1 MLRKSWFRGL
11 IVLSLAGA
19 ALSVPLSSSAA
30 GAGPASL
37 RLISVLHR
45 VQASRSVGDNQ
56 LYLSPGVYLAAT
68 DGPFEIDAVR
78 GAGGRVALWQVQRDA
93 QGAHQV
99 RAITT
104 PTPAHYGSGL
114 PAFFMLTMRDAA
126 GRVVLTRSMP
136 YCPDGGSTARV
147 DATGPDHP
155 TYPFDCGDRLTKGD
169 VWGIDQGWASGIDL
183 GFPFTAPDG
192 SYSLTIAI
200 ARSYVQQLD
209 IAEAGAA
216 VAVQVVVST
225 QAGGQCGGDIRCPIA
240 VARRTAQVRISQL
253 QTEGPATTTP
263 GTPTGG
269 TNGLTQGDGL
279 PDLRALPAHDL
290 HITHL
295 RRNDHDYLDFGA
307 TIWNAGSGP
316 LVLEGF
322 RDGAAETMPATQFI
336 YRDGRPV
343 SSQTIGQFEYDKR
356 PGHDHWHMADIAQY
370 DLLDPTGHR
379 LLLSGKQSFC
389 LAPTDAVDLT
399 LPGADWQPDQAG
411 LWSACDGE
419 AAIWLRE
426 VLPAGWGDTYFQSVA
441 GQSFDIT
448 GLANGQYQIR
458 VTVDPQQHLEETSYA
473 NNAGLRT
480 ITLGGTPG
488 HRTVTVG

>member
-1 MLRKSWFRGL
+1 MLRKGWVRGL

-19 ALSVPLSSSAA
+19 ALSVPLSSTAA

-45 VQASRSVGDNQ
+45 VVATRSEGDNQ

-68 DGPFEIDAVR
+68 GGTFEIDAVR
-78 GAGGRVALWQVQRDA
+78 GTGGRIALWQVARDE
-93 QGAHQV
+93 QGTHQI
-99 RAITT
+99 RAITA
-104 PTPAHYGSGL
+104 PATVHYGSGL
-114 PAFFMLTMRDAA
+114 PAFFVLTMRDAA
-126 GRVVLTRSMP
+126 GRVVEGRTMP
-136 YCPDGGSTARV
+136 YCLDGGSTARV
-147 DATGPDHP
+147 DATGPDHSS
-155 TYPFDCGDRLTKGD
+155 YPFDCGGPLTKGD
-169 VWGIDQGWASGIDL
+169 AWGIDEGWASAIDAS
-183 GFPFTAPDG
+183 FPFTAPDG
-192 SYSLTIAI
+192 TYSLTIAI
-200 ARSYVQQLD
+200 ARSYASQLD
-209 IAEAGAA
+209 IPDADSA
-216 VAVQVVVST
+216 VAIQVVVST
-225 QAGGQCGGDIRCPIA
+225 QAGGQCGDIRCPLA
-240 VARRTAQVRISQL
+240 VTRRTAQVRTSQL
-253 QTEGPATTTP
+253 QTEGPTTTAT
-263 GTPTGG
+263 GTTSGG
-269 TNGLTQGDGL
+269 TNGLEQGDGL
-279 PDLRALPAHDL
+279 PDLRALPAHGL

-295 RRNDHDYLDFGA
+295 RHNDHDYLDFGA

-343 SSQTIGQFEYDKR
+343 SSKTIGQFEFDKR
-356 PGHDHWHMADIAQY
+356 RGHDHWHMADIAQY
-370 DLLDPTGHR
+370 DLLDKDGNR

-389 LAPTDAVDLT
+389 LAPTDAIDLT
-399 LPGADWQPDQAG
+399 LPGAAWEPDQAG

-426 VLPAGWGDTYFQSVA
+426 VLPAGWGDTYYQNVA

-458 VTVDPQQHLEETSYA
+458 VTVDPLQHLEETSYA

-488 HRTVTVG
+488 HRTVKLG